1 MSTAIVANPRT
12 RNGESAKVRTAATA
26 RSNTRLASGYGTPP
40 APFATPGSDGR
51 RIVCDIDRLPVRVDV
66 ERLGPRLAPAGA
78 RVLLAAER
86 DVRLEAVG
94 GPVDLD
100 TPGDDAAGELL
111 AAVDAGRPDRRR
123 QAVRA
128 PVR

>member
-12 RNGESAKVRTAATA
+12 RNGESAKVRSAAA
-26 RSNTRLASGYGTPP
+26 GRSNTRLASGYGTAP

-86 DVRLEAVG
+86 DVRLETVR

-100 TPGDDAAGELL
+100 TPGDDAAGGALP
-111 AAVDAGRPDRRR
+111 AGGGGSPRHRR
-123 QAVRA
+123 
-128 PVR
+128 